1 MSDHISRLVAHM
13 GWADHKVLE
22 ALRAA
27 RSPAPQTFALYSHL
41 LGAEH
46 VWLSRI
52 RGEPAIVAIWPSLT
66 LDECAELAMKNRA
79 DFGEL
84 AEELNSTGLDREITY
99 RNSAGLEF
107 TNNVED
113 ILLHVA
119 LHGSYH
125 RGQIAMTLRAGGDNP
140 ASTDYIA
147 FVRGVPAATRA

>member
-1 MSDHISRLVAHM
+1 MSSHISSLVAHM
-13 GWADHKVLE
+13 SWADDKVLD

-41 LGAEH
+41 LAAEH

-52 RGEPAIVAIWPSLT
+52 RGERPSVAIWPSLT
-66 LDECAELAMKNRA
+66 LDECADLAKRNRA
-79 DFGEL
+79 DFSAL
-84 AEELNSTGLDREITY
+84 ADEVDSIGLDREITY

-107 TNNVED
+107 TNTLED

-125 RGQIAMTLRAGGDNP
+125 RGQIAITLRAGGDTP
-140 ASTDYIA
+140 ATTDYIA
-147 FVRGVPAATRA
+147 FVRGVPAATRG

>member
-1 MSDHISRLVAHM
+1 MSDHISRLFAHM
-13 GWADHKVLE
+13 AWADEQVLD
-22 ALRAA
+22 ALRSA

-52 RGEPAIVAIWPSLT
+52 SGERPTVAIWPSLT
-66 LDECAELAMKNRA
+66 LDECADLAKKNR
-79 DFGEL
+79 DDYGEL
-84 AEELNSTGLDREITY
+84 AEEVNSDGADRDITY

-107 TNNVED
+107 TSNLED

-125 RGQIAMTLRAGGDNP
+125 RGQIAMTLRAGGDAP
-140 ASTDYIA
+140 PSTDYIA
-147 FVRGVPAATRA
+147 FVRGVPAATRQ

>member
-1 MSDHISRLVAHM
+1 MADHIARLFAHM
-13 GWADHKVLE
+13 SWADEQVLE
-22 ALRAA
+22 ALRTA

-52 RGEPAIVAIWPSLT
+52 RTERATVAIWPSMT
-66 LDECAELAMKNRA
+66 LDECAELAKRNRE
-79 DFGEL
+79 DFAQL
-84 AEELNSTGLDREITY
+84 AEEVDATGVDRDIIY

-107 TNNVED
+107 TTNLED

-125 RGQIAMTLRAGGDNP
+125 RGQIAMALRAGGDDPPN
-140 ASTDYIA
+140 TDYIA
-147 FVRGVPAATRA
+147 FVRGVPAATRG